1 MLTTS
6 PDSGIAGP
14 DSGVAAL
21 RRAAMAACLALLLPA
36 ADPAAA
42 AAASVAERL
51 SAAALART
59 EARVIYDPAYVR
71 LAYPGGDVPAD
82 RGVCADVVIRAYRA
96 LGIDLQQRVHE
107 DMTAAFDAYPKRWGL
122 TRPDS
127 NIDHRRV
134 PNLEAFLRRQGA
146 ALAITEDAA
155 DYRPGAVVAWNLR
168 GSSGFLP
175 HIGIV
180 TDRLAPSGRPQ
191 VVHNIGAG
199 PQLEDVLFAWPITG
213 HYRWLPES
221 VLAGN

>member
-1 MLTTS
+1 M
-6 PDSGIAGP
+6 
-14 DSGVAAL
+14 
-21 RRAAMAACLALLLPA
+21 ALLVMTLPGA
-36 ADPAAA
+36 GRAEAPPDAPLADAPLAGA
-42 AAASVAERL
+42 AERL

-59 EARVIYDPAYVR
+59 EARVTYDPAYVR

-82 RGVCADVVIRAYRA
+82 RGVCADVIVRVFRAA

-107 DMTAAFDAYPKRWGL
+107 DMTAAFDAYPKLWGL

-146 ALAITEDAA
+146 ALAITEDAGN
-155 DYRPGAVVAWNLR
+155 YRPGDVVAWNLR

-180 TDRLAPSGRPQ
+180 TDRRAPSGRPQ

-199 PQLEDVLFAWPITG
+199 PKLEDVLFAWPITG

-221 VLAGN
+221 ASAGN